1 MAKMAAPEKDE
12 SSIRVNVAALEPLFM
27 PWEFP
32 NAHRQRAER
41 DGEPPKIIRQRRPS
55 PIEIANN
62 LRAAV
67 RDFRDSQYAG
77 VSDTTRELLYYWFE
91 SDHAVTGR
99 DGISQPFR
107 YYFCQREA
115 IETLVYLYE
124 NRGIRNLSAL
134 TAEFAGEDA
143 ERAALGIAPEE
154 DRWPKYAFKVATG
167 AGKTKIMSL
176 AIVWSYFHSLRESY
190 SDMAR
195 HFVIIAPNLTVFER
209 LKEDFG
215 DGRIFDA
222 DPLIPSHWR
231 GDWHM
236 SVVLQ
241 DEAGGAA
248 TGGTVYLTNIHRL
261 YDPSRRR
268 GTREAEL
275 YPWAGPAVS
284 RATALDTGEALRK
297 RITGHKRLMVLNDEA
312 HHVWDPDNAWNEAIG
327 FLHEQTRKRNGTG
340 LAAQLDFSATP
351 KDNNAVLFKHIIVD
365 TPLGEAV
372 DGGITKT
379 PVIGRG
385 QKLVTQTSDNA
396 GIKYQHHLL
405 LGYKRWLE
413 SKKEWEKSGKKSL
426 MFVMCEDTTEAD
438 QIARELNGNSLFAEL
453 NGRTINLHTNLKGRI
468 KLVGSGT
475 NRQKVFVESV
485 KEISDEDL
493 KALRELSRTLDD
505 DTSHYLC
512 IVSVLMLREGWD
524 VRNVTTIVPLRPYS
538 SKANILPEQT
548 LGRGL
553 RRMTPPGEANEIVAV
568 VEHPAFTSLYKE
580 QLAQEGLFVEPT
592 DIESIRATTVT
603 IYPDEMKKD
612 LTALDLL
619 IPRLTPEHRIVP
631 VLEGLTLADVER
643 AFGRLTKLP
652 LGSARSELVDYEGR
666 HLITNE
672 IVERMKV
679 KLPLLE
685 NGFSAV
691 SFYREELEAACGVR
705 NTHAVLAPL
714 IQKFLEEMLFTEKVT
729 LFDPRLCSRLSDA
742 DVREYIRAVFVP
754 LIRQR
759 ITTKEQRLKTAE
771 PVSVCSWKPFQ
782 VTHSARH
789 PAEPAAKTPFNL
801 VPCNRE
807 LEVALT
813 HFADRGPDV
822 AAFCKN
828 AGPQCLRIDYLASGG
843 RLAFYTP
850 DFIIRKTDGAYLL
863 VETKG
868 REDRDVPAKARA
880 AIAWCKSAS
889 TRKVRWDYVYVP
901 QDVFSEISGNTVD
914 ELTRACAP
922 SLVVLTGEEEE
933 GQLILPFEAAEEGAP
948 PSGLE
953 EFLAADELARL
964 PKSSADRV
972 IQAIH
977 LFRHYEHKTGLLFS
991 PVFTPLQGP
1000 IDTCCET
1007 IVYRALIADV
1017 PKEET
1022 AQRDYFEPYMDLSKT
1037 RAEYF
1042 LRNAKGIQ
1050 KILIYKA
1057 PVMPTGVLRFCLE
1070 YAESPDEDL
1079 GGVFVSIARRFSTLA
1094 NTGLS
1099 DLLGE
1104 VYDFRNTFVAH
1115 QKKELKD
1122 AQQTRVALKKWIS
1135 LLARLHAVSESVAP
1149 AK

>member
-1 MAKMAAPEKDE
+1 MVSAAKGEN
-12 SSIRVNVAALEPLFM
+12 SIQVNVAALEPLFL
-27 PWEFP
+27 PWELP
-32 NAHRQRAER
+32 NAHRRRGAREG
-41 DGEPPKIIRQRRPS
+41 DPPEILQHRRPS
-55 PIEIANN
+55 PIVIANN

-91 SDHAVTGR
+91 SDHAVTAK
-99 DGISQPFR
+99 DGVSQPFR

-115 IETLVYLYE
+115 VETLVYLHE
-124 NRGIRNLSAL
+124 NRRIRNLSAL
-134 TAEFAGEDA
+134 TCEFGGEDA
-143 ERAALGIAPEE
+143 ERAALGIDPQE
-154 DRWPKYAFKVATG
+154 DRWAKYAFKVATG

-176 AIVWSYFHSLRESY
+176 AIVWSYFHSLRESE
-190 SDMAR
+190 SNMAR
-195 HFVIIAPNLTVFER
+195 HFVIVAPNLTVFER
-209 LKEDFG
+209 LKEDFA

-236 SVVLQ
+236 SVILQ

-261 YDPSRRR
+261 YDPSKRR
-268 GTREAEL
+268 GSREAEL

-284 RATALDTGEALRK
+284 RATALDTGEALRE
-297 RITGHKRLMVLNDEA
+297 RITSHKRLMVLNDEA
-312 HHVWDPDNAWNEAIG
+312 HHVWDPENAWNEAIG

-340 LAAQLDFSATP
+340 LVAQLDFSATP

-372 DGGITKT
+372 DGGIVKT
-379 PVIGRG
+379 PIIGRG
-385 QKLVTQTSDNA
+385 QKLVTQASDNA

-405 LGYKRWLE
+405 LGYRRWQE
-413 SKKEWEKSGKKSL
+413 SKKEWEKSGKKPL
-426 MFVMCEDTTEAD
+426 MFVMCEDTTEAN
-438 QIARELNGNSLFAEL
+438 QIASELNGNPLFQEL

-468 KLVGSGT
+468 VLRGSGP
-475 NRQKVFVESV
+475 NRMRVFVESE

-493 KALRELSRTLDD
+493 RALRELSRALDD
-505 DTSHYLC
+505 STSPYLC

-538 SKANILPEQT
+538 SQANILPEQT

-553 RRMTPPGEANEIVAV
+553 RRMTPPGQANETVTV

-580 QLAQEGLFVEPT
+580 QLAQEGLFVETP
-592 DIESIRATTVT
+592 DVDSIRATTVT

-612 LTALDLL
+612 LKALDLL
-619 IPRLTPEHRIVP
+619 IPRLTPEHRITP
-631 VLEGLTLADVER
+631 VLEGLTAADVER
-643 AFGRLTKLP
+643 AFGRFGKLP
-652 LGSARSELVDYEGR
+652 LGSARAELMDYEGR

-714 IQKFLEEMLFTEKVT
+714 IQKFLEEMLFNERVT
-729 LFDPRLCSRLSDA
+729 LFDPRLCSRLADA
-742 DVREYIRAVFVP
+742 DVRETVRAVFVP

-759 ITTKEQRLKTAE
+759 ITSKEERLKGAE

-813 HFADRGPDV
+813 HFADRAPDV
-822 AAFCKN
+822 ATFCKN

-850 DFIIRKTDGAYLL
+850 DFIIRTTDGQYLL

-880 AIAWCKSAS
+880 AIAWGKSAS
-889 TRKVRWDYVYVP
+889 TKNVRWEYLYVP
-901 QDVFSEISGNTVD
+901 QGVFLQISGNTIG
-914 ELTRACAP
+914 ELKRACGP
-922 SLVVLTGEEEE
+922 SLTILTEEEE
-933 GQLILPFEAAEEGAP
+933 NGQLFLPFEAAEEAAP
-948 PSGLE
+948 PGNID
-953 EFLAADELARL
+953 EFIRPQDIEQL
-964 PKSSADRV
+964 PKSTADR
-972 IQAIH
+972 ILQAIN
-977 LFRHYEHKTGLLFS
+977 LFRHYERKSDLLFS
-991 PVFTPLQGP
+991 PVFIPLLGP
-1000 IDTCCET
+1000 IDTCCEN
-1007 IVYRALIADV
+1007 IVYKTLINDV
-1017 PKEET
+1017 PREAM
-1022 AQRDYFEPYMDLSKT
+1022 AQNDYFAPYIEAGKSKV
-1037 RAEYF
+1037 EYF
-1042 LRNAKGIQ
+1042 IRHAKNIQ
-1050 KILIYKA
+1050 KVLVDRAAI
-1057 PVMPTGVLRFCLE
+1057 MPIGVLRFCLE
-1070 YAESPDEDL
+1070 YAESTKEAF
-1079 GGVFVSIARRFSTLA
+1079 GGIFSSIRQNFQPLA
-1094 NTGLS
+1094 NTGLAG
-1099 DLLGE
+1099 LLGE
-1104 VYDFRNTFVAH
+1104 VYDFRNTYVAH
-1115 QKKELKD
+1115 EKKDLTDLET
-1122 AQQTRVALKKWIS
+1122 TRSALSKWIHLLI
-1135 LLARLHAVSESVAP
+1135 LLAQLI
-1149 AK
+1149 